1 MSSVVKAI
9 FRKIKNIIKKE
20 DSYEQQLMLLYE
32 EQFKKSFRSFEDFK
46 IQFGVNVKDKEE
58 MKLMFPKYFKDVD

>member
-1 MSSVVKAI
+1 MVKAI